1 MGREEGGR
9 GDRAEVVRVAGG
21 LKLEGEGR
29 RREVVLRVLL
39 GVLYLARASLNYI
52 VGMTPGFHASAFM
65 HFLSEEVCCKW
76 SRVLR

>member
-9 GDRAEVVRVAGG
+9 GDRAEVVRVAGAW
-21 LKLEGEGR
+21 GEGR

-52 VGMTPGFHASAFM
+52 VGMNPGFPASAFM
-65 HFLSEEVCCKW
+65 HFLSEEVSCKW